1 MEACAAEYPDY
12 GDEFGACLDE
22 ALEIELAQESSS
34 SGDES
39 SSLELESSSL
49 ESSALSLAQETSD
62 SEGESSSA
70 DESSADESSELS
82 LAQETSD
89 SGDESSS
96 ADESSADESSALSLA
111 QESDHTSGSGIS
123 VDSSDLEGIDSELE
137 ELTLAQEDS
146 AYGDEEDEF
155 SIGTTTEAELA
166 ECDEYLYAED
176 YTAWEACLDDVFGV
190 VPEFDDVTVDDVTVD
205 DVTV

>member
-1 MEACAAEYPDY
+1 M
-12 GDEFGACLDE
+12 DE

-39 SSLELESSSL
+39 SSLELESSS
-49 ESSALSLAQETSD
+49 LSLAQETSD

-96 ADESSADESSALSLA
+96 AGESSADESSALSLA

-123 VDSSDLEGIDSELE
+123 VDSCDLECIDSELE

-155 SIGTTTEAELA
+155 SIGTATEAELA
-166 ECDEYLYAED
+166 KCDDAED
-176 YTAWEACLDDVFGV
+176 DSEWWECIDDVFGSD
-190 VPEFDDVTVDDVTVD
+190 DDVTV
-205 DVTV
+205 